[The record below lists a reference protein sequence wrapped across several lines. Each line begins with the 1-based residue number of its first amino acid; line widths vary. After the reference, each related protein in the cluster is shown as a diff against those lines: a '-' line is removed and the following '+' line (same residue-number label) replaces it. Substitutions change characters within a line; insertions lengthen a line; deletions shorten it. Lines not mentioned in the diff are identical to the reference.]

1 MDLSFHFF
9 LQVVSTSGSLPAF
22 VDLLGKYNS
31 LSRVLFMVLSSKI
44 EIQPFLNVVS
54 LACSF

>member
-1 MDLSFHFF
+1 MDLSFHLF
-9 LQVVSTSGSLPAF
+9 LQVVSTSGSLLAF

-54 LACSF
+54 LVCSF